1 MRNKCDENRKKRLI
15 FYFINRVFEDCETV
29 ESKFHFSGFNT
40 HLSTARTSSQ
50 KLEFISVDDAT
61 GEYRARN
68 SPNSIQS
75 IRFTYAYFDQSQ
87 AKRVESFE

>member
-1 MRNKCDENRKKRLI
+1 MKKRKDCI
-15 FYFINRVFEDCETV
+15 FILSTGCLRVAKL
-29 ESKFHFSGFNT
+29 SNQSSISGSNT

-50 KLEFISVDDAT
+50 KLKFISADDAT
-61 GEYRARN
+61 GEYCVRN

-87 AKRVESFE
+87 ATRIESFE